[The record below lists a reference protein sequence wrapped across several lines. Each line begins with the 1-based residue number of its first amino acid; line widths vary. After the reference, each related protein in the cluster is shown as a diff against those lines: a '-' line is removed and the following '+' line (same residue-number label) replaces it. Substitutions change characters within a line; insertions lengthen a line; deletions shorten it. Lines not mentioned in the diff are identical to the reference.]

1 MEMIKHFKNS
11 NWGQIFKM
19 LFLTL
24 GVVGFSVLIICNTN
38 PSFLW
43 HTDSISLSLIVP
55 GTFRHVRAPLAPP
68 GGSSA
73 VYYAH
78 YLIIMGLGLHP
89 TVEFPGVCD
98 IWFVEISNINPR
110 NVIKNSSTDHLLQE
124 TCYYTNDW
132 FHKLYKAVWQKNL
145 ELKQR

>member
-24 GVVGFSVLIICNTN
+24 GVVRCPWLFRGPSGTSV
-38 PSFLW
+38 S
-43 HTDSISLSLIVP
+43 
-55 GTFRHVRAPLAPP
+55 PLAPP

-110 NVIKNSSTDHLLQE
+110 NVIKNSSADHLLQE

>member
-1 MEMIKHFKNS
+1 MIKHFKNS

-55 GTFRHVRAPLAPP
+55 GTFRHVRAPSRAP
-68 GGSSA
+68 GRVLSSILCA
-73 VYYAH
+73 LLDNYGIGVTSYGW
-78 YLIIMGLGLHP
+78 ISW
-89 TVEFPGVCD
+89 VCD

-110 NVIKNSSTDHLLQE
+110 NVIKNSSADHLLQE